1 MKRAAPLLFALLSW
15 PSADAQLIHEVH
27 RVEISPG
34 GEDYAPVFM
43 DSGFV
48 MCSVRENAA
57 LVGFVD
63 AESGKPLSDLY
74 WVPYREG
81 RAGSPVL
88 FSQNLA
94 TPVNE
99 GPASF
104 ADGGTTICYTRN
116 QVLPKKLSNMRSAN
130 GQLGLFFSEQLTGA
144 WSAPTPF
151 EHNDP
156 KSSNLHPAF
165 SPDGR
170 TLIFAS
176 DRPGGFGGMD
186 LYRSERTDAGWTAPT
201 NLGPAV
207 NGPGNEVYPRMQSD
221 GTLHFSSSRP
231 GGMGGLDIYFTHE
244 ADGAWAPVQS
254 MLAPVNSPAD
264 DHGYSQFADGYRA
277 LMSSKRDGTD
287 AIYLVKLTVPRFRD
301 CTEQKP
307 NNYCYSMRR
316 RPHAATTSIPVE
328 HVWDMGDGTRIKG
341 NHAQHCYTKPGV
353 YTVRSL
359 LIDRKTGDIFHL
371 LGSNTLEVADVSQ
384 AWVAAQDTVR
394 TGRRLEL
401 HGALSH
407 VPGMKAAEYHWDMG
421 DGTLLEGLR
430 QVHAFKQPGVY
441 TVKLDVLS
449 LPDSNGVIAN
459 RCNSKTIIVLDR
471 FKDHEDLAMVAE
483 YQDAFGK
490 THTFEYQEL
499 PFDETVIDVEAVA
512 DVVFSVQLFASKQR
526 VDLDDPK
533 FAQIKK
539 LYRVVERF
547 DPITSLYTYSVG
559 ETKNAEELYQVFK
572 KVKELQ
578 FLDAEVFALRVE
590 QLMDLSQLD
599 LASLEELNHKKLRTS
614 AIHFAYKSAAID
626 TASEPVLEQVATLMR
641 QHPELNLVI
650 EAHTDDI
657 GSRRY
662 NMDLS
667 QARALAVMD
676 HLIEHDVLPARMV
689 PVGHGKNQPIASN
702 KSEQGRALNRRVE
715 FRLVVK
721 EPVPATSEMLSGA
734 SPKRS
739 PKR

>member
-1 MKRAAPLLFALLSW
+1 MNRAALLLLTSLAW
-15 PSADAQLIHEVH
+15 ASAQAQLIHEVQ
-27 RVEISPG
+27 RLAVSPG
-34 GEDYAPVFM
+34 GEDYAPVFL

-48 MCSVRENAA
+48 MCSVRENAS

-74 WVPYREG
+74 WVPYRDG
-81 RAGSPVL
+81 RTSAPVL

-104 ADGGTTICYTRN
+104 TDGGATICYTRN

-130 GQLGLFFSEQLTGA
+130 GQLGLFFSTRENDA
-144 WSAPTPF
+144 WTAPQPF
-151 EHNDP
+151 QHNDP
-156 KSSNLHPAF
+156 KYSAMHPAF
-165 SPDGR
+165 STEGA
-170 TLIFAS
+170 TLYFAS

-186 LYRSERTDAGWTAPT
+186 LYRSERTDAGWSAPM
-201 NLGPAV
+201 NLGPTV
-207 NGPGNEVYPRMQSD
+207 NGPGNEVYPRVQAD

-231 GGMGGLDIYFTHE
+231 GGLGGLDIYFTSE
-244 ADGAWAPVQS
+244 IEGEWAPVQA
-254 MLAPVNSPAD
+254 MPAPVNSPSD
-264 DHGYSQFADGYRA
+264 DHGYAAFADGYRA

-316 RPHAATTSIPVE
+316 RPHAATTSIPVD

-341 NHAQHCYTKPGV
+341 YLAQHCYGKPGS

-359 LIDRKTGDIFHL
+359 LIDRKTGDVFHI
-371 LGSNTLEVADVSQ
+371 LGTNTLEVADVSQ
-384 AWVAAQDTVR
+384 AWIAAEDTVR

-401 HGALSH
+401 HGAMSH
-407 VPGMKAAEYHWDMG
+407 LPGMKASEYHWDMG
-421 DGTLLEGLR
+421 DGNVLEGLR
-430 QVHAFKQPGVY
+430 QVHAFKGPGVY
-441 TVKLDVLS
+441 QVKLDVLS
-449 LPDSNGVIAN
+449 APDSNGVITN
-459 RCNSKTIIVLDR
+459 RCNTKTIIVLDR
-471 FKDHEDLAMVAE
+471 FKDHEDMAVVAE

-490 THTFEYQEL
+490 THSFEYQEL
-499 PFDETVIDVEAVA
+499 PFDETRIESEALS

-526 VDLDDPK
+526 VDLDDPR

-547 DPITSLYTYSVG
+547 DPISATYTYSVG

-614 AIHFAYKSAAID
+614 AIHFAYKSAMID
-626 TASEPVLEQVATLMR
+626 SASEPVLEQVAMLMR
-641 QHPELNLVI
+641 QHPELSVVI

-657 GSRRY
+657 GGRRY
-662 NMDLS
+662 NLDLS
-667 QARALAVMD
+667 QARALSVMD
-676 HLIEHDVLPARMV
+676 YLVEHEVLPSRMV

-702 KSEQGRALNRRVE
+702 KSEEGRAQNRRVE
-715 FRLVVK
+715 FRMVVK
-721 EPVPATSEMLSGA
+721 GQAHAATEMLSGA

-739 PKR
+739 AKR